1 MRTNRINDL
10 YENVRHLPEPKR
22 VEGMTNEFYYPF
34 EIAQVGQT
42 MEGSRGPF
50 DTGHRVL
57 MYVAG
62 FKFDPNTGAPIIF
75 LSNFRDFNVST
86 VGPISSRGKPL
97 EHLAAYETIMKL
109 DR

>member
-1 MRTNRINDL
+1 MRTNRIENL
-10 YENVRHLPEPKR
+10 YEQVRHLPVPRR
-22 VEGMTNEFYYPF
+22 VERMSNEFYYPF

-42 MEGSRGPF
+42 MEGNRGQF
-50 DTGHRVL
+50 DTGHRML

-86 VGPISSRGKPL
+86 IGPISSLGKPL

-109 DR
+109 